1 MSAAA
6 SLTERN
12 RAVVESMFAA
22 ANKGDIE
29 AVFAHLADDIA
40 VIEPHFL
47 PFGGTYCGKDQFLV
61 LAQIL
66 PDYLDIS
73 TITVHYTIADGDRV
87 AACVGITDI
96 ATGEPM
102 RFIEQFTV
110 KGGKIVENRLFYHD
124 AGTLAGKPKD
134 VCSAETG
141 A

>member
-1 MSAAA
+1 MSAAT

-29 AVFAHLADDIA
+29 GVFSHLSDDIA
-40 VIEPHFL
+40 VIEPLFL
-47 PFGGTYCGKDQFLV
+47 PFGGTYRGKDEFLA
-61 LAQIL
+61 LARIL
-66 PDYLDIS
+66 PNYLDVS

-96 ATGEPM
+96 ATGELT

-110 KGGKIVENRLFYHD
+110 RDGKIVENRLFYHD
-124 AGTLAGKPKD
+124 TGTLADKPK
-134 VCSAETG
+134 VV
-141 A
+141 

>member
-1 MSAAA
+1 MSAAT

-29 AVFAHLADDIA
+29 GVFSHLSDDIA
-40 VIEPHFL
+40 VIEPLFL
-47 PFGGTYCGKDQFLV
+47 PFGGTYRGKDEFLA

-66 PDYLDIS
+66 PNYLNVS

-96 ATGEPM
+96 ATGELT

-110 KGGKIVENRLFYHD
+110 RDGKIVENRLFYHD
-124 AGTLAGKPKD
+124 AGTLADKPK
-134 VCSAETG
+134 VV
-141 A
+141 

>member
-1 MSAAA
+1 MSAAT

-12 RAVVESMFAA
+12 RAVVQSMFAA

-29 AVFAHLADDIA
+29 GVFSHLSDDIA
-40 VIEPHFL
+40 VIEPLFL
-47 PFGGTYCGKDQFLV
+47 PFGGTYRGKDEFLA

-66 PDYLDIS
+66 PNYLDVS

-96 ATGEPM
+96 ATGELT

-110 KGGKIVENRLFYHD
+110 RDGKIVENRLFYHD
-124 AGTLAGKPKD
+124 AGTLADKPK
-134 VCSAETG
+134 VV
-141 A
+141 

>member
-1 MSAAA
+1 MSAAT

-12 RAVVESMFAA
+12 RAIVESMFAA

-29 AVFAHLADDIA
+29 GVFSHLSDDIA
-40 VIEPHFL
+40 VIEPLFL
-47 PFGGTYCGKDQFLV
+47 PFGGTYRGKDEFLA

-66 PDYLDIS
+66 PNYLDVS

-96 ATGEPM
+96 ATGELT

-110 KGGKIVENRLFYHD
+110 RDGKIVENRLFYHD
-124 AGTLAGKPKD
+124 AGTLADKPK
-134 VCSAETG
+134 VV
-141 A
+141 